1 MKNIISEK
9 IAGIGLLTILSLIV
23 IFHFLVLLG
32 IIPFEI
38 VWGGRLTD
46 SAQMFQFEI
55 VSITLNLV
63 MLVIVAI
70 RSEHLNVNTNKNI
83 ITVAL
88 WIMVGIFLLNTIGN
102 LLSSNALEKILF
114 TPLTIL
120 LAILSWRLAIRQA

>member
-1 MKNIISEK
+1 MRKIISEK

-46 SAQMFQFEI
+46 SAQMIQFEI

-63 MLVIVAI
+63 MLVIVAV
-70 RSEHLNVNTNKNI
+70 RSGYLNVDINKKI
-83 ITVAL
+83 LTVAL
-88 WIMVGIFLLNTIGN
+88 WIMVGLFLLNTIGN
-102 LLSSNALEKILF
+102 LLSSNALEKTLF

-120 LAILSWRLAIRQA
+120 LAIFSWRLAIR

>member
-9 IAGIGLLTILSLIV
+9 ITGIGLLTILSLIV

-63 MLVIVAI
+63 MLVTVAI
-70 RSEHLNVNTNKNI
+70 RSEHLNVNTNKKI

-88 WIMVGIFLLNTIGN
+88 WIMVGLFLFNTIGN

>member
-9 IAGIGLLTILSLIV
+9 IAGIGLLTILSLII

-70 RSEHLNVNTNKNI
+70 RSGHLNVDVNKKM
-83 ITVAL
+83 ITVGL
-88 WIMVGIFLLNTIGN
+88 WIMAGLFLLNTIGN

-120 LAILSWRLAIRQA
+120 LAILSWRLAIR

>member
-1 MKNIISEK
+1 
-9 IAGIGLLTILSLIV
+9 
-23 IFHFLVLLG
+23 LG

-46 SAQMFQFEI
+46 SAQMIQFEI

-63 MLVIVAI
+63 MLVTVAI
-70 RSEHLNVNTNKNI
+70 RSEHLNVNINKKI

-88 WIMVGIFLLNTIGN
+88 WIMVGLFLLNTIGN

-120 LAILSWRLAIRQA
+120 LAILSWRLAIRAGIKSSILR

>member
-1 MKNIISEK
+1 MRKIISEK

-46 SAQMFQFEI
+46 SAQMIQFEI

-63 MLVIVAI
+63 MLVTVAI
-70 RSEHLNVNTNKNI
+70 RSEHLNVNINKKI

-120 LAILSWRLAIRQA
+120 LALLSWRLAIRQA

>member
-1 MKNIISEK
+1 MRKIISEK

-46 SAQMFQFEI
+46 SAQMIQFEI

-63 MLVIVAI
+63 MLVTVAI
-70 RSEHLNVNTNKNI
+70 RSEHLNVNINKKI

-88 WIMVGIFLLNTIGN
+88 WIMVGLFLLNTIGN

>member
-1 MKNIISEK
+1 VKNIISEK
-9 IAGIGLLTILSLIV
+9 IASIGLITILSLII

-46 SAQMFQFEI
+46 SSQMLQFEI
-55 VSITLNLV
+55 VSIALNFV

-70 RSEHLNVNTNKNI
+70 RSGHLNINI
-83 ITVAL
+83 NEKIVTVAL
-88 WIMVGIFLLNTIGN
+88 WIMAGLFLLNTVGN
-102 LLSSNALEKILF
+102 LLSNNALEKIIF

-120 LAILSWRLAIRQA
+120 LSIFSWRLSIR